1 MHIDTVPVCLSQVG
15 TAVFDDGKKVTY
27 WMSPEGFQKM
37 TSLCPCACWMAKAGV
52 EEKKAVFK
60 TGIVESPKDFCDAW
74 PGLPSD
80 CGASCCCLV
89 GPWSLVVG
97 HLRHGVQRT
106 VHMTFPFM
114 QMRDDAQGLTSFFC
128 CGSSRSRS
136 A

>member
-74 PGLPSD
+74 PGL
-80 CGASCCCLV
+80 ACLV
-89 GPWSLVVG
+89 TVVLRVAVCCWCLVLGSWSSQAWCAADGAHDL
-97 HLRHGVQRT
+97 
-106 VHMTFPFM
+106 PFHA
-114 QMRDDAQGLTSFFC
+114 DAG
-128 CGSSRSRS
+128 
-136 A
+136 